1 MVFGLIYMIFN
12 VIYIVGFDGTDLFGQ
27 DFVYPILDWKNNLGW
42 SLFFVGMSLMGF
54 PLLFSL
60 FYALAKFRDYL
71 WRKWLNIE
79 EENTSINR
87 IGVYSI
93 SIKLQEEQK
102 QPDDE

>member
-12 VIYIVGFDGTDLFGQ
+12 VIYIVGFDGTDIFGQ

-54 PLLFSL
+54 PLLFSV

-71 WRKWLNIE
+71 WRKGLNIE
-79 EENTSINR
+79 DEENSTSINTN
-87 IGVYSI
+87 GVYSI
-93 SIKLQEEQK
+93 SIKLQEQK
-102 QPDDE
+102 QPE